1 MFLLRGVEDRTGKLR
16 IERAGQHAFENARA
30 RIPDF
35 DAVREL
41 IGLRCYNAK
50 APNLFTPSL
59 IRGSQAH
66 CRTPVNASGR
76 SSGRPRYSCD
86 AM

>member
-59 IRGSQAH
+59 IRGSQAIAELDTGQ
-66 CRTPVNASGR
+66 CFGPLQRATTLFL
-76 SSGRPRYSCD
+76 
-86 AM
+86 